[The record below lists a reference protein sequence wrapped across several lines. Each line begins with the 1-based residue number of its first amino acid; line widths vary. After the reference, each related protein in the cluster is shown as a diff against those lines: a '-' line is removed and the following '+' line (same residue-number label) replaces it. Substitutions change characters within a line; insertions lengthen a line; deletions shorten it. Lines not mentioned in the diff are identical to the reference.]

1 MPNRAQANEAAMVNR
16 DQSRID
22 FCPIPSHHR
31 GSLTVVTSH
40 VLVPVPSLQAVTSR
54 VLVPVPSLQ
63 AVTSRVLVSKPSL
76 HTVQAVSLS

>member
-1 MPNRAQANEAAMVNR
+1 MPNRAQANEAAMGNR

-31 GSLTVVTSH
+31 GSLTV
-40 VLVPVPSLQAVTSR
+40 ATSR